1 MNLMIRSVCLS
12 AHLDSFCTRINE
24 MLGGALSSC
33 MRRMTRLGWTD
44 EHHPEESG
52 NGAVK

>member
-24 MLGGALSSC
+24 MFGGRFKFVYA
-33 MRRMTRLGWTD
+33 TD
-44 EHHPEESG
+44 DPVG
-52 NGAVK
+52 MDG